1 MDKVEDKKLLTLDEK
16 KKVMLNILINFK
28 DFCDKNN
35 LKFYLIFGTLLGAVR
50 HQGFIPWDDDIDVTM
65 PRKDYEKLVSLMKEN
80 NKINDHIIF
89 SSYEVDNNIWPFGKV
104 YDTNTVAKTYDE
116 PGLHH
121 IWIDVF
127 TLDNVSNS
135 NKELNQGKRLRSIMI
150 AKLCQKNVN
159 SKFRYFIKMIIK
171 CLLCLVPARHYT
183 KKVIKI
189 SKKYMDIDTKDV
201 GFIDWGAGAKE
212 RFLRSDFEGDT
223 TLPFEGH
230 MMPVPKEYDKLLKQS
245 YGNYMQLP
253 PENKRV
259 IHGFDAWYKEEK

>member
-1 MDKVEDKKLLTLDEK
+1 MNELKDKKLLTLDEK
-16 KKVMLNILINFK
+16 KKIMFNILLNFK

-65 PRKDYEKLVSLMKEN
+65 PRKDYEKLISLMKDN

-89 SSYEVDNNIWPFGKV
+89 SSFEVDGNIWPFGKV

-127 TLDNVSNS
+127 PLDNVSKS

-159 SKFRYFIKMIIK
+159 SRFRFVIKMIIK
-171 CLLCLVPARHYT
+171 CLLCFIPIRHYT

-189 SKKYMDIDTKDV
+189 SKKYMNENTPDV

-212 RFLRSDFEGDT
+212 RFLRSDFEGNT
-223 TLPFEGH
+223 TLPFEGV

-245 YGNYMQLP
+245 YGNYMELP

-259 IHGFDAWYKEEK
+259 IHGFDAWMKEE